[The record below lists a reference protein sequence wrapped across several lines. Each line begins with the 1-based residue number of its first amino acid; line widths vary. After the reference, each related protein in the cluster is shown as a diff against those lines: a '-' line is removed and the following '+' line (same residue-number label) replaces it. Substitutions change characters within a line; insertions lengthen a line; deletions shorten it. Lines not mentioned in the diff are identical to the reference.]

1 MDDIEYG
8 GPSLKTMKADM
19 LRLKEKMEE
28 NVQKELKQEG
38 QQTPVT
44 SIWHKLIP
52 YKWSSTIFARQISRA
67 KRWHLYH
74 SEFDWISEG
83 RRDQEM
89 EEMFLR
95 RGPGGKHRAKFFG
108 EWKDK
113 DIRLPTPPW
122 VEEVSVQVWSEGKGW
137 KEYQKVTP
145 PVGAPGGTYYVIP
158 DAFKCDVEAAIEEL

>member
-74 SEFDWISEG
+74 SEFDWTSEG
-83 RRDQEM
+83 RQEQWLT
-89 EEMFLR
+89 EVFLR
-95 RGPGGKHRAKFFG
+95 NVHWLRKNGPH
-108 EWKDK
+108 EWRWHYHKTIREGYALK

-122 VEEVSVQVWSEGKGW
+122 VEE
-137 KEYQKVTP
+137 
-145 PVGAPGGTYYVIP
+145 
-158 DAFKCDVEAAIEEL
+158 L